1 MDQTRTEKY
10 SGIKGG
16 RGRPRQPYSK
26 IKGRKEYKRGTWI
39 RDRNVS
45 LPKNTIGTCK
55 NAEWKGRRGRGRPL
69 CNARNV
75 ELGNGY
81 CVSCWDKRSGRKVI
95 V

>member
-45 LPKNTIGTCK
+45 LPKNTIFSFNFFNSG
-55 NAEWKGRRGRGRPL
+55 NAFF
-69 CNARNV
+69 
-75 ELGNGY
+75 
-81 CVSCWDKRSGRKVI
+81 
-95 V
+95 

>member
-10 SGIKGG
+10 SGTKGG
-16 RGRPRQPYSK
+16 RGRPRQPYLKVKYS
-26 IKGRKEYKRGTWI
+26 KEYKTGTWI
-39 RDRNVS
+39 RERTAS
-45 LPKNTIGTCK
+45 LPENTIGTCK
-55 NAEWKGRRGRGRPL
+55 NAEWKGKRGRGRPL
-69 CNARNV
+69 CDAVNV

>member
-1 MDQTRTEKY
+1 MDQIRTEIY
-10 SGIKGG
+10 SVIKGG

-26 IKGRKEYKRGTWI
+26 VKGIKEYKTGTWI

-81 CVSCWDKRSGRKVI
+81 CVSCWDKKSGGKFI
-95 V
+95 I

>member
-1 MDQTRTEKY
+1 MDQIRTEIY

-26 IKGRKEYKRGTWI
+26 VKGIKEYKTGTWI

-81 CVSCWDKRSGRKVI
+81 CVRCWDKKSGGKFI
-95 V
+95 I